1 MSMKKDGAERKN
13 GIIAFYRRFMNIFYP
28 FYTKFTD
35 DNIFAIAG
43 QSAFFLTLSIVP
55 LVIFTVSLMQ
65 GLHFPVEFI
74 RASFGKI
81 LSENDTNRM
90 IDYLD
95 NVYESSVGV
104 SVVSLVFTLW
114 SAAKGIHAI
123 TNGLNRIHVA
133 FESRNW
139 FLLRLRSMGYTL
151 VFFLVLLVTMTTVVF
166 GDSINRMV
174 SPHLKYFPFVLAL
187 VYYLRYVIVFLYMI
201 LMFAMI
207 YRNIPNLSRK
217 ERKVYGMRCQL
228 PGAVFSAVSWV
239 ALAWGIGIY
248 VNDFNGYSIYGG
260 LTRIAVLMVWLYFCM
275 VCLMLGAEFNF
286 VFHEKIDRVTGRFFH
301 PRKYS
306 AKKRNCIDNFK

>member
-65 GLHFPVEFI
+65 GLHVPVEFI

-207 YRNIPNLSRK
+207 RDALPASGRGFFGGIVGSARVGNRNLRQRFQRLLDLRRTHPNSGADGVAVLLYGLPYARRGVQFRFPRK
-217 ERKVYGMRCQL
+217 DRPRDGK
-228 PGAVFSAVSWV
+228 VFSPSK
-239 ALAWGIGIY
+239 I
-248 VNDFNGYSIYGG
+248 FRQE
-260 LTRIAVLMVWLYFCM
+260 TKLY
-275 VCLMLGAEFNF
+275 
-286 VFHEKIDRVTGRFFH
+286 
-301 PRKYS
+301 
-306 AKKRNCIDNFK
+306 

>member
-1 MSMKKDGAERKN
+1 MIKKIKRLVD
-13 GIIAFYRRFMNIFYP
+13 FFSP
-28 FYTKFTD
+28 FIKKLND
-35 DNIFAIAG
+35 DNIFAISG
-43 QSAFFLTLSIVP
+43 QSAFFLMLALVPFAMFVVSILQNLHIPVSELDKIFRLVFNEEFSSNISNYLSNVDAGS
-55 LVIFTVSLMQ
+55 VSVSLIT
-65 GLHFPVEFI
+65 VI
-74 RASFGKI
+74 
-81 LSENDTNRM
+81 
-90 IDYLD
+90 
-95 NVYESSVGV
+95 V
-104 SVVSLVFTLW
+104 TLW